1 MYIKRN
7 IDKHLLE
14 WKKSKKLKPL
24 LLRGARQVGKSSSVR
39 ELGKTFD
46 FFMEIN
52 FEKKEHREAK
62 KIFEQHSSP
71 KLIIDE
77 LYAMFGTPIMAGK
90 TLLFIDEIQ
99 NCIPAISSLRFF
111 YEEMPDLHVIAAG
124 SLLEFAL
131 EELPS
136 YGVGRIRS
144 LFMYPMSYDEYLN
157 AMNLSALAN
166 KISMSSIEK
175 PMSEPLHKQCLNHL
189 VRFIAIGG
197 MPEVVATY
205 AAGGSL
211 QECQL
216 ILNDLILTYNDD
228 FTKYKK
234 RVPSSRLKEVF
245 FSIMEQTGSKFVY
258 SRAVE
263 NTKHESIKT
272 AVELLIMAGLA
283 YPITHSS
290 ANGVPLAAELNHKH
304 QKIIVFD
311 TGIMQQA
318 LKLDIS
324 KLFLGETLQQI
335 NKGSIAEMFVGL
347 EIVKNMPCNASAQ
360 LFYWQREQRGSQAEI
375 DYLIEDGTKIVPV
388 EVKAGTRGAMQSLY
402 QFMTEKDVKKGV
414 RVSLENFG
422 KINDV
427 EIYPI
432 YATSKFCNGDFS
444 FILIKLW
451 KYYRKCIYK
460 NIN

>member
-14 WKKSKKLKPL
+14 WKNSKNLKPL

-46 FFMEIN
+46 FFLEIN
-52 FEKKEHREAK
+52 FEKKEHQDAK
-62 KIFEQHSSP
+62 KIFDHHSLP

-77 LYAMFGTPIMAGK
+77 LYAMFGTPVIAGK

-99 NCIPAISSLRFF
+99 NCASAISSLRFF
-111 YEEMPDLHVIAAG
+111 YEEMPNLHVIAAG
-124 SLLEFAL
+124 SLLEFVL

-144 LFMYPMSYDEYLN
+144 LFMYPFSFDEYLN
-157 AMNLSALAN
+157 AMNLSGLAN
-166 KISMSSIEK
+166 KIALSSIEK
-175 PMSEPLHKQCLNHL
+175 PVSEPLHKQCLNHL

-205 AAGGSL
+205 AAGGTL
-211 QECQL
+211 QECQQV
-216 ILNDLILTYNDD
+216 LNDLILTYNDD
-228 FTKYKK
+228 FAKYKK

-245 FSIMEQTGSKFVY
+245 LAIMEQTGNKFVY

-263 NTKHESIKT
+263 NTKHESIKM

-283 YPITHSS
+283 YPVTHSS
-290 ANGVPLAAELNHKH
+290 ANGIPLAAEVNHKH
-304 QKIIVFD
+304 QKIIALD

-318 LKLDIS
+318 LHLDIS
-324 KLFLGETLQQI
+324 KLFLSETLQQI
-335 NKGSIAEMFVGL
+335 NRGSIAEMFVGL
-347 EIVKNMPCNASAQ
+347 EIVKNLSCNTPVQ

-375 DYLIEDGTKIVPV
+375 DYLIENGTNIVPI
-388 EVKAGTRGAMQSLY
+388 EVKAGTRGAMQSLH
-402 QFMTEKDVKKGV
+402 QFMAEKNVKKGV

-422 KINDV
+422 RTDKI

-432 YATSKFCNGDFS
+432 YAISK
-444 FILIKLW
+444 IL
-451 KYYRKCIYK
+451 YQ
-460 NIN
+460 

>member
-7 IDKHLLE
+7 IDKYLLE
-14 WKKSKKLKPL
+14 WKNSNNLKPL

-39 ELGKTFD
+39 ELGKNFD
-46 FFMEIN
+46 FFLEIN
-52 FEKKEHREAK
+52 FEKKEHQEAK

-71 KLIIDE
+71 KLIIDQ

-90 TLLFIDEIQ
+90 PLLFIDEIQ

-144 LFMYPMSYDEYLN
+144 LFMYPMSFDEYLN
-157 AMNLSALAN
+157 AMNLNALAN
-166 KISMSSIEK
+166 KISVSSIEK

-197 MPEVVATY
+197 MPEVLAAY
-205 AAGGSL
+205 ASGGSL
-211 QECQL
+211 QECQQ
-216 ILNDLILTYNDD
+216 ILKDLILTYNDD
-228 FTKYKK
+228 FAKYKK
-234 RVPSSRLKEVF
+234 RVPSSRLKKVF
-245 FSIMEQTGSKFVY
+245 FSIMEQAGSKFVY

-283 YPITHSS
+283 YPVTHSS

-304 QKIIVFD
+304 QKIIAFD
-311 TGIMQQA
+311 TGIMQQT

-347 EIVKNMPCNASAQ
+347 EIIKNLPCNTPAQ

-375 DYLIEDGTKIVPV
+375 DYLIEDGTNIVPI

-402 QFMTEKDVKKGV
+402 QFMTEKNVKKGV

-422 KINDV
+422 KIDDV

-432 YATSKFCNGDFS
+432 YATSK
-444 FILIKLW
+444 ILQQ
-451 KYYRKCIYK
+451 
-460 NIN
+460 

>member
-7 IDKHLLE
+7 IDKDLLE
-14 WKKSKKLKPL
+14 WKKSNKFKPL
-24 LLRGARQVGKSSSVR
+24 LLRGARQVGKSSSIR

-46 FFMEIN
+46 FFLEIN
-52 FEKKEHREAK
+52 FENKEHKDAK
-62 KIFEQHSSP
+62 KIFERHSSP

-77 LYAMFGTPIMAGK
+77 LYAMFGIPIIASK
-90 TLLFIDEIQ
+90 TLLFFDEIQ

-136 YGVGRIRS
+136 FGVGRIRS
-144 LFMYPMSYDEYLN
+144 LFMYPLSFTEYLN
-157 AMNLSALAN
+157 AMKFNALAN
-166 KISMSSIEK
+166 KISLSSIEN

-211 QECQL
+211 HECQK

-228 FTKYKK
+228 FSKYKK
-234 RVPSSRLKEVF
+234 SVPSSRLREVF

-258 SRAVE
+258 SRAAE
-263 NTKHESIKT
+263 NTKHKSIKT

-290 ANGVPLAAELNHKH
+290 ANGIPLAAKLNHKH
-304 QKIIVFD
+304 QKIVAFD
-311 TGIMQQA
+311 TGIMQRT

-324 KLFLGETLQQI
+324 KLLLGETLQQI

-347 EIVKNMPCNASAQ
+347 EIIKNLPSNAPAQ
-360 LFYWQREQRGSQAEI
+360 LFYWQREQRGSQAEV
-375 DYLIEDGTKIVPV
+375 DYLIEDGTNIVPI
-388 EVKAGTRGAMQSLY
+388 EVKAGTRGAMQSLH
-402 QFMTEKDVKKGV
+402 QFITEKGVKKGI

-422 KINDV
+422 KIDNV

-432 YATSKFCNGDFS
+432 YATSK
-444 FILIKLW
+444 IL
-451 KYYRKCIYK
+451 CQ
-460 NIN
+460 

>member
-7 IDKHLLE
+7 IDKHLLD
-14 WKKSKKLKPL
+14 WKNSNNLKPL
-24 LLRGARQVGKSSSVR
+24 LLRGARQVGKSSSVK
-39 ELGKTFD
+39 ELGKTFN
-46 FFMEIN
+46 FFIEIN
-52 FEKKEHREAK
+52 FEKREHQGAK

-71 KLIIDE
+71 RLIIDE
-77 LYAMFGTPIMAGK
+77 LYAMFGTPVIAGE

-99 NCIPAISSLRFF
+99 NCVPAISSLRFF
-111 YEEMPDLHVIAAG
+111 YEEMRDLHVIAAG

-136 YGVGRIRS
+136 FGVGRIRS
-144 LFMYPMSYDEYLN
+144 LFMYPMSFDEYLN
-157 AMNLSALAN
+157 AMNLSGLSN
-166 KISMSSIEK
+166 KILASSGEK
-175 PMSEPLHKQCLNHL
+175 PISEPLHKQCLNHL

-205 AAGGSL
+205 SAGGTL
-211 QECQL
+211 QECQQ

-228 FTKYKK
+228 FAKYKK

-245 FSIMEQTGSKFVY
+245 LSIMEQTGSKFVY

-263 NTKHESIKT
+263 NTKHESIKI

-283 YPITHSS
+283 YPVTHSS
-290 ANGVPLAAELNHKH
+290 ANGVPLSAELNHKH

-311 TGIMQQA
+311 TGVMQQA

-324 KLFLGETLQQI
+324 KLFLGKTLEQI
-335 NKGSIAEMFVGL
+335 NRGAIAEMFVGL
-347 EIVKNMPCNASAQ
+347 EIVKNMPCNAPAQ
-360 LFYWQREQRGSQAEI
+360 LYYWQREQRGSQAEV
-375 DYLIEDGTKIVPV
+375 DYLIENGASIVPI
-388 EVKAGTRGAMQSLY
+388 EVKAGTRGAMQSLH
-402 QFMTEKDVKKGV
+402 QFIAEKCVKKGV

-422 KINDV
+422 KIDEI

-432 YATSKFCNGDFS
+432 YATSTVVCQ
-444 FILIKLW
+444 
-451 KYYRKCIYK
+451 
-460 NIN
+460 

>member
-7 IDKHLLE
+7 IDRHLLE
-14 WKKSKKLKPL
+14 WKNSGNRKPL

-46 FFMEIN
+46 FFMEVN
-52 FEKKEHREAK
+52 FEKKEHQEAK
-62 KIFEQHSSP
+62 KIFERHSSP
-71 KLIIDE
+71 QSIIDE
-77 LYAMFGTPIMAGK
+77 LYAMFGTPIMKGK

-99 NCIPAISSLRFF
+99 NCVPAISSLRFF

-136 YGVGRIRS
+136 FGVGRIRS
-144 LFMYPMSYDEYLN
+144 LFMYPMSFDEYLN
-157 AMNLSALAN
+157 AMNLSGLAN
-166 KISMSSIEK
+166 KIAVSSIEN

-211 QECQL
+211 QECQQ
-216 ILNDLILTYNDD
+216 ILNELVLTYNDD
-228 FTKYKK
+228 FVKYKK
-234 RVPSSRLKEVF
+234 RVPASRLKEVF
-245 FSIMEQTGSKFVY
+245 LSIMEQTGNKFVY

-263 NTKHESIKT
+263 NAKHESIKM

-304 QKIIVFD
+304 QKIIAFD
-311 TGIMQQA
+311 TGIMQQM

-324 KLFLGETLQQI
+324 KLLLGETLQQI
-335 NKGSIAEMFVGL
+335 NKGSIAEMFAGL
-347 EIVKNMPCNASAQ
+347 EIVKNMPCYAPAQ
-360 LFYWQREQRGSQAEI
+360 LFYWQREQRGSLAEV
-375 DYLIEDGTKIVPV
+375 DYLIENGANILPV

-402 QFMTEKDVKKGV
+402 QFMAEKGVKKGV
-414 RVSLENFG
+414 RTSLENFG
-422 KINDV
+422 KIDTV

-432 YATSKFCNGDFS
+432 YAISNV
-444 FILIKLW
+444 LH
-451 KYYRKCIYK
+451 
-460 NIN
+460 

>member
-1 MYIKRN
+1 MYIKRR
-7 IDKHLLE
+7 IDKYLLE
-14 WKKSKKLKPL
+14 WKNSKNLKPL
-24 LLRGARQVGKSSSVR
+24 LLRGARQVGKSSSVK

-46 FFMEIN
+46 YFLEIN
-52 FEKKEHREAK
+52 FEKKEHQDAK

-77 LYAMFGTPIMAGK
+77 LYAMFGTPIVAGK

-99 NCIPAISSLRFF
+99 NCLPAISSLRFF
-111 YEEMPDLHVIAAG
+111 YEEMPDLHVVAAG

-136 YGVGRIRS
+136 FGVGRIRS
-144 LFMYPMSYDEYLN
+144 LFMYPMSFDEYLN
-157 AMNLSALAN
+157 AMNLSGLAN
-166 KISMSSIEK
+166 KISVSSVEK

-205 AAGGSL
+205 SVGGNL
-211 QECQL
+211 QECQQ

-245 FSIMEQTGSKFVY
+245 LSIMEQTGSKFVY
-258 SRAVE
+258 SQVSE

-283 YPITHSS
+283 YPVTHSS
-290 ANGVPLAAELNHKH
+290 ANGVPLSAELNHKY
-304 QKIIVFD
+304 QKIIAFD

-324 KLFLGETLQQI
+324 KLFLGETLEQI
-335 NKGSIAEMFVGL
+335 NRGSVAEMFVGL
-347 EIVKNMPCNASAQ
+347 EIIKNLPCNVPAQ
-360 LFYWQREQRGSQAEI
+360 LFYWQRQQRGSQSEV
-375 DYLIEDGTKIVPV
+375 DYLVENGTNIIPI
-388 EVKAGTRGAMQSLY
+388 EVKSGTRGAMQSLHR
-402 QFMTEKDVKKGV
+402 FIEEKKIQKGI
-414 RVSLENFG
+414 RTSFENFG
-422 KINDV
+422 KIDKID
-427 EIYPI
+427 IYPI
-432 YATSKFCNGDFS
+432 YAVSKIVS
-444 FILIKLW
+444 E
-451 KYYRKCIYK
+451 R
-460 NIN
+460 

>member
-1 MYIKRN
+1 MYIKRH
-7 IDKHLLE
+7 IDRQLLE

-39 ELGKTFD
+39 ELGKKFN
-46 FFMEIN
+46 FFLEIN
-52 FEKKEHREAK
+52 FEKKEHQEAK

-77 LYAMFGTPIMAGK
+77 LYAMFGVPIVAGK

-99 NCIPAISSLRFF
+99 NCVPAISSLRFF
-111 YEEMPDLHVIAAG
+111 YEEMPDLHVIATG

-136 YGVGRIRS
+136 FGVGRIRS
-144 LFMYPMSYDEYLN
+144 LFMYPMSFHEYLN

-166 KISMSSIEK
+166 KISESSPEK
-175 PMSEPLHKQCLNHL
+175 PMSETLHKQCLNHL

-205 AAGGSL
+205 ASGGSL
-211 QECQL
+211 YECQQV
-216 ILNDLILTYNDD
+216 LNDLILTYNDD
-228 FTKYKK
+228 FAKYKK
-234 RVPSSRLKEVF
+234 RVPASRLKEVF
-245 FSIMEQTGSKFVY
+245 LSIMEQTGNKFVY
-258 SRAVE
+258 SRAIE
-263 NTKHESIKT
+263 NTKHENIKT
-272 AVELLIMAGLA
+272 AVELLLMAGLA
-283 YPITHSS
+283 YSVTHSS
-290 ANGVPLAAELNHKH
+290 ANGVPLGAELNHKH
-304 QKIIVFD
+304 QKIIAFD
-311 TGIMQQA
+311 TGIMQQM

-335 NKGSIAEMFVGL
+335 NKGSIAEMFAGL
-347 EIVKNMPCNASAQ
+347 EIVKNMPCNAPAQ
-360 LFYWQREQRGSQAEI
+360 LFYWQREQKGSQAEI
-375 DYLIEDGTKIVPV
+375 DYLIENGENIVPI

-402 QFMTEKDVKKGV
+402 QFMTEKNTKKGV

-422 KINDV
+422 NIDKI

-432 YATSKFCNGDFS
+432 YAVSNCLRELEFAGF
-444 FILIKLW
+444 
-451 KYYRKCIYK
+451 
-460 NIN
+460 

>member
-14 WKKSKKLKPL
+14 WKNSKNLKPL

-46 FFMEIN
+46 FFLEIN
-52 FEKKEHREAK
+52 FEKKEHQEAK

-77 LYAMFGTPIMAGK
+77 LYAMFGTSVIAGK
-90 TLLFIDEIQ
+90 TLLFLDEIQ
-99 NCIPAISSLRFF
+99 NCVPAISSLRFF

-136 YGVGRIRS
+136 FGVGRIRS
-144 LFMYPMSYDEYLN
+144 LFMYPMSFDEYLN
-157 AMNLSALAN
+157 AMNLSGLRN
-166 KISMSSIEK
+166 KIFVSSTEK
-175 PMSEPLHKQCLNHL
+175 PISEVFHKQCLNHL

-211 QECQL
+211 QECQQ

-228 FTKYKK
+228 FSKYKK

-245 FSIMEQTGSKFVY
+245 LSIMEQTGNKFVY

-263 NTKHESIKT
+263 NTKHESIKM

-283 YPITHSS
+283 YPVTHSS
-290 ANGVPLAAELNHKH
+290 ANGIPLSAELNHKH
-304 QKIIVFD
+304 QKIIAFD
-311 TGIMQQA
+311 TGIMQQS

-335 NKGSIAEMFVGL
+335 NRGSIVEMFVGL
-347 EIVKNMPCNASAQ
+347 EIVKNLPCNTPAQ

-375 DYLIEDGTKIVPV
+375 DYLIENGANIIPI
-388 EVKAGTRGAMQSLY
+388 EVKAGTRGAMQSLH
-402 QFMTEKDVKKGV
+402 QFITEKDVEKGV

-422 KINDV
+422 KIDKI

-432 YATSKFCNGDFS
+432 YATSKT
-444 FILIKLW
+444 L
-451 KYYRKCIYK
+451 Y
-460 NIN
+460 

>member
-1 MYIKRN
+1 
-7 IDKHLLE
+7 
-14 WKKSKKLKPL
+14 
-24 LLRGARQVGKSSSVR
+24 
-39 ELGKTFD
+39 
-46 FFMEIN
+46 
-52 FEKKEHREAK
+52 
-62 KIFEQHSSP
+62 
-71 KLIIDE
+71 
-77 LYAMFGTPIMAGK
+77 
-90 TLLFIDEIQ
+90 
-99 NCIPAISSLRFF
+99 
-111 YEEMPDLHVIAAG
+111 MPELHVIAAG

-144 LFMYPMSYDEYLN
+144 QFIYPMSFDEYLN

-175 PMSEPLHKQCLNHL
+175 PMSEPLHKQCINHL

-245 FSIMEQTGSKFVY
+245 ISIMEQTGSKFVY
-258 SRAVE
+258 SRAIE
-263 NTKHESIKT
+263 NTKHENIKT

-304 QKIIVFD
+304 QKIIVFN
-311 TGIMQQA
+311 TGIMQQT

-422 KINDV
+422 KIDDV

-432 YATSKFCNGDFS
+432 YATSK
-444 FILIKLW
+444 IL
-451 KYYRKCIYK
+451 
-460 NIN
+460 

>member
-7 IDKHLLE
+7 IDKQLLE
-14 WKKSKKLKPL
+14 WKKSNNLKPL

-46 FFMEIN
+46 FFLEIN
-52 FEKKEHREAK
+52 FEKKEHQEVK

-77 LYAMFGTPIMAGK
+77 LYAMFGTPITAGK

-99 NCIPAISSLRFF
+99 NCTHAISALRFF
-111 YEEMPDLHVIAAG
+111 YEDMPDLHVIAAG

-131 EELPS
+131 EALPS

-144 LFMYPMSYDEYLN
+144 LFMYPMSFDEYLN
-157 AMNLSALAN
+157 AMNLSSLSN
-166 KISMSSIEK
+166 KIATSSFEN
-175 PMSEPLHKQCLNHL
+175 PLSETLHKQCLNHV

-205 AAGGSL
+205 ATGGSL
-211 QECQL
+211 QECQQ
-216 ILNDLILTYNDD
+216 ILSDLILTYNDD
-228 FTKYKK
+228 FAKYKK
-234 RVPSSRLKEVF
+234 RVPASRLKEVF
-245 FSIMEQTGSKFVY
+245 LSIMEQTGNKFVY
-258 SRAVE
+258 SHAAE
-263 NTKHESIKT
+263 NTKHESVKM

-283 YPITHSS
+283 YPVTHSS
-290 ANGVPLAAELNHKH
+290 ANGIPLAAELNHKH
-304 QKIIVFD
+304 QKIIAFD

-335 NKGSIAEMFVGL
+335 NRGSIAEMFAGL
-347 EIVKNMPCNASAQ
+347 EIIKNLPNNAPAQ

-375 DYLIEDGTKIVPV
+375 DYLIENGTSIVPI
-388 EVKAGTRGAMQSLY
+388 EVKAGTRGAMQSLH
-402 QFMTEKDVKKGV
+402 QFIAEKEVKKGI

-422 KINDV
+422 KIDKIEV
-427 EIYPI
+427 YPI
-432 YATSKFCNGDFS
+432 YATSK
-444 FILIKLW
+444 IV
-451 KYYRKCIYK
+451 R
-460 NIN
+460 

>member
-14 WKKSKKLKPL
+14 WKNSNNRKPL
-24 LLRGARQVGKSSSVR
+24 LLRGARQVGKSSSVK
-39 ELGKTFD
+39 ELSKVFD
-46 FFMEIN
+46 FFLEIN
-52 FEKKEHREAK
+52 FEKKEHQEAK
-62 KIFEQHSSP
+62 KIFERHSSP

-77 LYAMFGTPIMAGK
+77 LYAMFGTPIKAGK

-99 NCIPAISSLRFF
+99 NCIPAISALRFF

-136 YGVGRIRS
+136 FGVGRIRS
-144 LFMYPMSYDEYLN
+144 LFMYPMSFNEYLN
-157 AMNLSALAN
+157 AMNLSGLAN
-166 KISMSSIEK
+166 KIAASSIEK

-205 AAGGSL
+205 VAGGSL
-211 QECQL
+211 QECQQ
-216 ILNDLILTYNDD
+216 ILNDLFLTYNTD
-228 FTKYKK
+228 FAKYKK
-234 RVPSSRLKEVF
+234 RVPALRLKEIF
-245 FSIMEQTGSKFVY
+245 LSIMEQTSNKFVY
-258 SRAVE
+258 SRAAE
-263 NTKHESIKT
+263 NTKYESIKM

-304 QKIIVFD
+304 QKFIAFD

-335 NKGSIAEMFVGL
+335 NRGSIAEMFVGL
-347 EIVKNMPCNASAQ
+347 EIVKNMPCNAPVQ
-360 LFYWQREQRGSQAEI
+360 LFYWQREQRGSQAEV
-375 DYLIEDGTKIVPV
+375 DYLIENGTGIIPV
-388 EVKAGTRGAMQSLY
+388 EVKAGTRGAMQSLH
-402 QFMTEKDVKKGV
+402 QFIAEKCVKRGI
-414 RVSLENFG
+414 RISLENFG
-422 KINDV
+422 KIDKI

-432 YATSKFCNGDFS
+432 YAASKIFS
-444 FILIKLW
+444 QHLL
-451 KYYRKCIYK
+451 
-460 NIN
+460 